1 MGMLYLGLLTISSLS
16 KHCQIDLSSYGQ
28 EFSSSIIFTIIF
40 FVCVYLYYFKLLC
53 SLSNKKLVR
62 EELLIITLN

>member
-28 EFSSSIIFTIIF
+28 EFSSSIIFNKHF
-40 FVCVYLYYFKLLC
+40 FCVCLLKLFQIALFPI
-53 SLSNKKLVR
+53 SQSR
-62 EELLIITLN
+62 ST

>member
-28 EFSSSIIFTIIF
+28 EFSSSIIFNNHF
-40 FVCVYLYYFKLLC
+40 FCVC
-53 SLSNKKLVR
+53 
-62 EELLIITLN
+62 LLILFQIALFFEQ